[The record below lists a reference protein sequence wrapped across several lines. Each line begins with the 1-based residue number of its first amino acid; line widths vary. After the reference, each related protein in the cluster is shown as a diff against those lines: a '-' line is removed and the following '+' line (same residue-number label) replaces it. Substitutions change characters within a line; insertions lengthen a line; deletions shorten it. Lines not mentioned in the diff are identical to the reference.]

1 VLRQVVLPII
11 SQDDCRAIHYFY
23 NYWLTDNMLCAGY
36 TEGGRDTC
44 QGDSGGPLV
53 CKRGNRWWQHGIVSF
68 GRGCAERNFPGVY
81 SNVVE
86 YLPWIKAKTGSQY
99 LHALYD

>member
-1 VLRQVVLPII
+1 
-11 SQDDCRAIHYFY
+11 
-23 NYWLTDNMLCAGY
+23 MLCAGY

-53 CKRGNRWWQHGIVSF
+53 CKQGNRWWQHGIVSF

-86 YLPWIKAKTGSQY
+86 YLPWIKEKTGS
-99 LHALYD
+99 